1 MIKNMYFFE
10 RIFAIQV
17 SDYCEEGFDALEEQV
32 PTLYSILQDMDTDMH
47 WISSGAHVTVWF
59 E

>member
-32 PTLYSILQDMDTDMH
+32 PHSIQFCKTWTQTCTGFLVVRM
-47 WISSGAHVTVWF
+47 
-59 E
+59 